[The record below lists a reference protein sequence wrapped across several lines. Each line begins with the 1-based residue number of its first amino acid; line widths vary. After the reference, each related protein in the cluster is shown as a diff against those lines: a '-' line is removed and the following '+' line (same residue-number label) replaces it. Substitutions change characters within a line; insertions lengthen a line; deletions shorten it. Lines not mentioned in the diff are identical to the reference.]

1 MSHVRSFIKPC
12 IIVRNGRVY
21 EPQEFNLWMWTHPPA
36 SGLALV
42 SGLAVLI
49 SLVKFSL
56 ISVVSHTL
64 LSVLLIG
71 VAARVYVHLMGFLKK
86 PCTDPLDNVRDIDV
100 TLPSEQVEAFVT
112 RSAEQLNTVA
122 SSLKSLILVEN
133 VVESIKFGVL
143 MYILSFIGAMF
154 NTLSLLI
161 LTWIGAFIFPT
172 VYDQNQEKFD
182 DLAAQLTEKYHAI
195 NDKINSMVPAAKKVE
210 AAAPSAEDKEE

>member
-1 MSHVRSFIKPC
+1 
-12 IIVRNGRVY
+12 
-21 EPQEFNLWMWTHPPA
+21 MWTHPPA

-86 PCTDPLDNVRDIDV
+86 PCTDPLDSVRDIEV
-100 TLPSEQVEAFVT
+100 TLPAEQVEAFVT
-112 RSAEQLNTVA
+112 SSAEQLNTVA
-122 SSLKSLILVEN
+122 ASLKSLILVEN
-133 VVESIKFGVL
+133 YVESIKFGVL
-143 MYILSFIGAMF
+143 MYILSFVGAMF

-161 LTWIGAFIFPT
+161 LAWIGAFIFPT
-172 VYDQNQEKFD
+172 VYDQNQDKFD
-182 DLAAQLTEKYHAI
+182 DLAAQMTEKYQGI
-195 NDKINSMVPAAKKVE
+195 NDKINSMVPSAAKKVE
-210 AAAPSAEDKEE
+210 AAAPSSEEKEE

>member
-1 MSHVRSFIKPC
+1 MGRSSISGC
-12 IIVRNGRVY
+12 
-21 EPQEFNLWMWTHPPA
+21 WTHPPA

-86 PCTDPLDNVRDIDV
+86 PCTDPLDKVRYIDV

-112 RSAEQLNTVA
+112 NTAEQLNTVA
-122 SSLKSLILVEN
+122 SNLKSLILVEN
-133 VVESIKFGVL
+133 VV
-143 MYILSFIGAMF
+143 
-154 NTLSLLI
+154 
-161 LTWIGAFIFPT
+161 
-172 VYDQNQEKFD
+172 
-182 DLAAQLTEKYHAI
+182 
-195 NDKINSMVPAAKKVE
+195 
-210 AAAPSAEDKEE
+210 

>member
-1 MSHVRSFIKPC
+1 MFPNTILYVSHVRSYIKPC

-21 EPQEFNLWMWTHPPA
+21 EPQEFSLWMWTHPPA

-86 PCTDPLDNVRDIDV
+86 PCTDPLDNVRDIEV
-100 TLPSEQVEAFVT
+100 TLPTEQVEAFVT
-112 RSAEQLNTVA
+112 NTAEQLNTVA

-143 MYILSFIGAMF
+143 MYVLFLASSPGCLRGYLGPGGLHDWSSDHNNSGCIGGI
-154 NTLSLLI
+154 TGYI
-161 LTWIGAFIFPT
+161 
-172 VYDQNQEKFD
+172 
-182 DLAAQLTEKYHAI
+182 
-195 NDKINSMVPAAKKVE
+195 DKV
-210 AAAPSAEDKEE
+210 